1 MIEVKPVVGYEGLY
15 LVDTMG
21 NVISMPKYQGRY
33 LHNKYVILNQ
43 KQTKNGYMTVALSDG
58 SGQRD
63 FFVHRLVA
71 IAFLPNPDNLPEVNH
86 KNGMKQDN
94 RLENLEWV
102 SRSDNMKHALA
113 HDLGGTKTRLLS
125 NLEKMNYFTEYVKV
139 ILERDGEVHEF
150 TSTKEAGAFLGT
162 HRDNVSNAI
171 KKKGRVA
178 GWLAFGERRAN
189 GEG

>member
-1 MIEVKPVVGYEGLY
+1 MIEVKPVAGYEGLY

-33 LHNKYVILNQ
+33 LHNKYVILTP
-43 KQTKNGYMTVALSDG
+43 KQTKSGYMSVALSDD
-58 SGQRD
+58 SGLKH

-71 IAFLPNPDNLPEVNH
+71 IAFVPNPDNLPEVNH
-86 KNGMKQDN
+86 KNGIKQDN

-102 SRSDNMKHALA
+102 SKSANMIHALKYN
-113 HDLGGTKTRLLS
+113 LGGTRTRVLS

-139 ILERDGEVHEF
+139 ILEKDGETHEF
-150 TSTKEAGAFLGT
+150 SSTKEAGAFLGT
-162 HRDNVSNAI
+162 HRDNVSRAI
-171 KKKGRVA
+171 NQRGRVA